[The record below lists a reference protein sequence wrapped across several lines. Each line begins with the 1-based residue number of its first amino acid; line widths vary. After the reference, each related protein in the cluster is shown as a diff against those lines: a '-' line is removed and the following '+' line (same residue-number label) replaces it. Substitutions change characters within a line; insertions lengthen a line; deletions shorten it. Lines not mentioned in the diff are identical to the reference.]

1 MDGWIDDEWIEE
13 WMIEES
19 LGSTTSAILEQW
31 ID

>member
-19 LGSTTSAILEQW
+19 LGSTKSAIPEQ
-31 ID
+31 